1 MRSAPPSI
9 TCLFFTDPSLPA
21 FLNAPA
27 GRALAGDL
35 LVECGLRPALS
46 YVLNLDTPSNYPG
59 LSGLLGGVDLGTLAH
74 PSDALPSPIILAPGA
89 SVSPLALRA
98 ALSRLARPD
107 DRLRAVTLLVPV
119 PEARALGAAL
129 ALADRFAIAWD
140 AAAFPHEDL
149 VDFARW
155 LAAENLLTLENF
167 AGLHAYAP
175 AGHSPAHAQRLGALL
190 TPLAARLPGFPA
202 GVSAVAGY

>member
-74 PSDALPSPIILAPGA
+74 PSDALPAPIILAPGA

-119 PEARALGAAL
+119 PEARALGAAVE
-129 ALADRFAIAWD
+129 ARADDGLRGRV
-140 AAAFPHEDL
+140 AAQCRCLDGREGRVGP
-149 VDFARW
+149 AR
-155 LAAENLLTLENF
+155 
-167 AGLHAYAP
+167 
-175 AGHSPAHAQRLGALL
+175 
-190 TPLAARLPGFPA
+190 ARLLLAP
-202 GVSAVAGY
+202 

>member
-35 LVECGLRPALS
+35 LVECALRPALG
-46 YVLNLDTPSNYPG
+46 YVLNLETPANYPG
-59 LSGLLGGVDLGTLAH
+59 VAGLLGGVDIGTLAH
-74 PSDALPSPIILAPGA
+74 PSDALPAPIILAAGA
-89 SVSPLALRA
+89 DVSSFAVRSALT
-98 ALSRLARPD
+98 RLLRPD

-119 PEARALGAAL
+119 TDARTLGAAL
-129 ALADRFAIAWD
+129 AVADRFAIAWD

-155 LAAENLLTLENF
+155 IATEKLLTAENF

-175 AGHSPAHAQRLGALL
+175 AGHSPAHAQRLGTLL
-190 TPLAARLPGFPA
+190 APLASRVPGFPA
-202 GVSAVAGY
+202 GITAVAV